1 MFNASKATLC
11 HRCRESPNDHT
22 ACACQAQRQVEINHS
37 SSLFPLSTVLLQD
50 RHFQPHQTTA
60 IYLPPQGGRGD
71 VYGEMCDPHPPFSLR
86 LCAFSPACIPF
97 SEPLR
102 LLGDKT
108 NDAILGVI
116 FCCPPCRCLSPL
128 CDRHSRQ
135 RPPSSHPPTTLSSAP
150 SSSSAGSD
158 GPEEEGH
165 NK

>member
-1 MFNASKATLC
+1 MPVKPPSDTDAGKAQMTIPHVHAK
-11 HRCRESPNDHT
+11 HRDRWKSTTRALSSPSAQFYSRTGISNHT
-22 ACACQAQRQVEINHS
+22 R
-37 SSLFPLSTVLLQD
+37 
-50 RHFQPHQTTA
+50 
-60 IYLPPQGGRGD
+60 PQQFTFHPKQGRGN

-102 LLGDKT
+102 LPGDKT

-128 CDRHSRQ
+128 CDGHSRQ
-135 RPPSSHPPTTLSSAP
+135 RPPSSHPPTTFSSAP